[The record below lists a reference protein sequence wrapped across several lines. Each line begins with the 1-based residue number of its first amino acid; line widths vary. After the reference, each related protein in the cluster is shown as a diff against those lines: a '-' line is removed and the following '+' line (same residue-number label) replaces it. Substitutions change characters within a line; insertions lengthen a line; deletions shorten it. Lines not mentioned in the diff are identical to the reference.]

1 MGGIS
6 QIAASGGSTRVAPH
20 GLYTTGTAFDSLDLS
35 KHMEKPR
42 LPYPVAAL
50 RQTDDRV
57 PEVVVAEAAP
67 GAAFAVAN
75 LGRSPSLKPHP

>member
-1 MGGIS
+1 
-6 QIAASGGSTRVAPH
+6 
-20 GLYTTGTAFDSLDLS
+20 
-35 KHMEKPR
+35 MEKPR